1 MDCGSCIDEQ
11 TQLGAFLTNFLFCR
25 KWCFCW
31 HFSRPGGG
39 TVNSI
44 VAPELSYRRRWFL
57 KGAEQHR
64 ILNVYHG
71 TTYSNWHL
79 DGALSLDSF
88 VLVTSAFWHRRKRF
102 FSCDDWWKNT
112 KYHKEFMWNNKVS
125 PTKIYKER
133 KKKSCFLIAS
143 VNPTFLWLSFG
154 QYTAEPKPR
163 KWWIICPLNWYIL
176 RLNEW
181 FQACQI
187 GWQVFIYC
195 FTDNILHRVTSEVR
209 SPDRTRFGFLPETEG
224 EINIRSCCFFVFSS
238 STHCKQLSNI

>member
-11 TQLGAFLTNFLFCR
+11 TQLRAFLTNFLFCR

-31 HFSRPGGG
+31 HFFRPGGG

-44 VAPELSYRRRWFL
+44 VAPELSYRRQRFL

-64 ILNVYHG
+64 ILNVYHE
-71 TTYSNWHL
+71 TAYSKWHL

-88 VLVTSAFWHRRKRF
+88 VLVKSAFWHRRKRF
-102 FSCDDWWKNT
+102 FLVMTDGKTQSIIKNSCEIT
-112 KYHKEFMWNNKVS
+112 RF
-125 PTKIYKER
+125 PLTKIDKES

-143 VNPTFLWLSFG
+143 VNLTFLSLSFG
-154 QYTAEPKPR
+154 QYTAEPRPR
-163 KWWIICPLNWYIL
+163 RWWVICSLNWYIL

-195 FTDNILHRVTSEVR
+195 FTDNILHRVASEVR
-209 SPDRTRFGFLPETEG
+209 SPDRTRFGFCQRQRG
-224 EINIRSCCFFVFSS
+224 R
-238 STHCKQLSNI
+238 